1 MLFTL
6 RNLYEILIHIFFTEL
21 LLKILENKRRYFPYH
36 LFLYFFYSDLEGAF
50 LLLLFYCLSPCLT
63 SFLFDWSVQFNCIN
77 CVNFFSSPF
86 HFSLSHTHSHTH
98 THTHMQTYT
107 STGTHFFSIWIHFDI
122 LANMFNSYLSFQSL
136 FCH

>member
-1 MLFTL
+1 MTL
-6 RNLYEILIHIFFTEL
+6 TRDSNCKVDKEILG
-21 LLKILENKRRYFPYH
+21 KKQRYFPYH

-63 SFLFDWSVQFNCIN
+63 SFLFDWPVQFNCIN
-77 CVNFFSSPF
+77 CVNFCSSPF
-86 HFSLSHTHSHTH
+86 HYSPTLSPPTPTPTLTL

-107 STGTHFFSIWIHFDI
+107 STGTHFFSIWIHFVI